1 MKKALILATGTYADS
16 RINPLKSP
24 VPDAERLRLLLI
36 RPDVGPYEVTML
48 SDADQRAQRVAIE
61 RYFQSADADDTLLLF
76 LSGHGDK
83 DADGDLYF
91 LAQDSDRDLLSSTA
105 IGANFVSRQ
114 AARSRA
120 GQKVLLIDTCYSGA
134 FAKGHVFKSASG
146 AISAEDF
153 GDSASSGGGR
163 GTAIITAASS
173 TQLASEADAGG
184 RMQSR
189 FTRHLIEGIETGAA
203 DANGTGTI
211 TLDELFDYVRGA
223 LRKEGPGQE
232 PKRLNA
238 IDGDM
243 VIARN
248 PVRRA
253 APLAAGLLRK
263 IASRNWES
271 RAGACISLGE
281 ILMRGGEPKAAAL
294 AALRALVDD
303 PDDRVKR
310 RAQNELTQAGE
321 RAAVETAPD
330 TKAAPSPTKAEKTDP
345 PAGPADTT
353 QRLGLLTKPEPDKA
367 DATGTDEPPPP
378 KPGLDKGAKIG
389 IALFLVL
396 LLAML
401 IAAWPGDDSDPVEP
415 IDPPV
420 TPVTPVDPPVEPGPD
435 TTVSTDNSYFGTGSS
450 AYAGYQVTSV
460 TNAALAE
467 QCNNGTTT
475 DTATACNSLGVLV
488 EKGDGGAPDFVVATI
503 LYEKACYYGSV
514 LGCANAGMRLT
525 SDAGGV
531 SPDWTRAQT
540 FLNAA
545 CSKDDGIG
553 CERRGWL
560 YENRLLPDTAA
571 ARTAYDRACTLGIST
586 GCTSRDRLTPSGM

>member
-16 RINPLKSP
+16 RITPLKSP

-61 RYFQSADADDTLLLF
+61 RYFQAADADDSLLLF
-76 LSGHGDK
+76 ISGHGDK

-134 FAKGHVFKSASG
+134 FAKGHVFKSGAA

-153 GDSASSGGGR
+153 GESGGR

-203 DANGTGTI
+203 DANNSGTI

-271 RAGACISLGE
+271 RAGACIALGE
-281 ILMRGGEPKAAAL
+281 IVQRGGEQKAAAL
-294 AALRALVDD
+294 AALRALADD

-321 RAAVETAPD
+321 SAAVETVPD
-330 TKAAPSPTKAEKTDP
+330 TKAGPSLDKAEP
-345 PAGPADTT
+345 PAEPADPA
-353 QRLGLLTKPEPDKA
+353 QRLGLLTTPEPDKT
-367 DATGTDEPPPP
+367 DATGTDEPAPP

-389 IALFLVL
+389 IAIFVALLLVL
-396 LLAML
+396 L
-401 IAAWPGDDSDPVEP
+401 IAAWPRDDDTSTSSDS
-415 IDPPV
+415 
-420 TPVTPVDPPVEPGPD
+420 VDPPVMTVEPPAEVAPD
-435 TTVSTDNSYFGTGSS
+435 TTVSTDGSFFGTGGS
-450 AYAGYQVTSV
+450 AYSAYQVTSV
-460 TNAALAE
+460 ANATLAE

-475 DTATACNSLGVLV
+475 DTATACNSLGVII

-531 SPDWTRAQT
+531 TPDWTRAQT

-545 CSKDDGIG
+545 SSKDDGIG
-553 CERRGWL
+553 CERLGWL
-560 YENRLLPDTAA
+560 YENRLLPDAAA
-571 ARTAYDRACTLGIST
+571 ARTAYDRACTLGVT
-586 GCTSRDRLTPSGM
+586 NGCTSRDRLAPSGM

>member
-1 MKKALILATGTYADS
+1 MKRALILATGTYADS
-16 RINPLKSP
+16 RITPLKSP
-24 VPDAERLRLLLI
+24 VPDAERLRLLLV

-61 RYFQSADADDTLLLF
+61 RYFQAADADDTLLLF
-76 LSGHGDK
+76 ISGHGDK

-134 FAKGHVFKSASG
+134 FAKGHVFKSGAA

-153 GDSASSGGGR
+153 GEGSGR

-263 IASRNWES
+263 VASRNWES
-271 RAGACISLGE
+271 RAGACIALGE
-281 ILMRGGEPKAAAL
+281 IARRGGEQKPAAL
-294 AALRALVDD
+294 ATLRALAED

-321 RAAVETAPD
+321 GGAADAAPGA
-330 TKAAPSPTKAEKTDP
+330 KAAPSLAKTQP
-345 PAGPADTT
+345 PVEPADTT
-353 QRLGLLTKPEPDKA
+353 QRLGLLTASEPGKTDTA
-367 DATGTDEPPPP
+367 GTDEPVPP
-378 KPGLDKGAKIG
+378 KPGLHKGAKIG
-389 IALFLVL
+389 IAIFLAL
-396 LLAML
+396 LLAVL
-401 IAAWPGDDSDPVEP
+401 IAALPGDQTDPVEP
-415 IDPPV
+415 TDP
-420 TPVTPVDPPVEPGPD
+420 PVTPVDPPVAPTPE
-435 TTVSTDNSYFGTGSS
+435 TVSDGSYFGTGSS
-450 AYAGYQVTSV
+450 AYSAYQVTSV
-460 TNAALAE
+460 TNYALADK
-467 QCNNGTTT
+467 CNVGAGT
-475 DTATACNSLGVLV
+475 DTADACNSLGVIV
-488 EKGDGGAPDFVVATI
+488 EKGDGGEPDFVVATI

-514 LGCANAGMRLT
+514 LGCANAGTRLT
-525 SDAGGV
+525 DPAGGV
-531 SPDWTRAQT
+531 TTDWTRAQT
-540 FLNAA
+540 FLSAA
-545 CSKDDGIG
+545 CNKDDGIA
-553 CERRGWL
+553 CDKLGWL
-560 YENRLLPDTAA
+560 YENRMLPDSAA
-571 ARTAYDRACTLGIST
+571 ARAAYERACTLGIGN

>member
-1 MKKALILATGTYADS
+1 
-16 RINPLKSP
+16 
-24 VPDAERLRLLLI
+24 
-36 RPDVGPYEVTML
+36 
-48 SDADQRAQRVAIE
+48 
-61 RYFQSADADDTLLLF
+61 
-76 LSGHGDK
+76 
-83 DADGDLYF
+83 
-91 LAQDSDRDLLSSTA
+91 
-105 IGANFVSRQ
+105 
-114 AARSRA
+114 
-120 GQKVLLIDTCYSGA
+120 
-134 FAKGHVFKSASG
+134 
-146 AISAEDF
+146 
-153 GDSASSGGGR
+153 
-163 GTAIITAASS
+163 
-173 TQLASEADAGG
+173 
-184 RMQSR
+184 MQSR

-253 APLAAGLLRK
+253 APLAASLLRK

-271 RAGACISLGE
+271 RAGACIALGE
-281 ILMRGGEPKAAAL
+281 IVVRGGEQKAAAL
-294 AALRALVDD
+294 AALRALADD

-321 RAAVETAPD
+321 SPAVEAAPD
-330 TKAAPSPTKAEKTDP
+330 TTPDTTAGPSLAKTEKTDP

-353 QRLGLLTKPEPDKA
+353 QSLGLLTKPDPGKA
-367 DATGTDEPPPP
+367 GTTATDEPIPP

-389 IALFLVL
+389 IAIFLVL

-401 IAAWPGDDSDPVEP
+401 IAAWPGDDGGSTDPVGP
-415 IDPPV
+415 VDPPV
-420 TPVTPVDPPVEPGPD
+420 TPVEPPVEPGPD
-435 TTVSTDNSYFGTGSS
+435 TMVSDNSYFGTGSS

-488 EKGDGGAPDFVVATI
+488 EKGDGREPDFVVATI

-514 LGCANAGMRLT
+514 LGCANAGTRLT
-525 SDAGGV
+525 DSTGGV
-531 SPDWTRAQT
+531 TTDWTRAQT

-545 CSKDDGIG
+545 CNKDDGIA
-553 CERRGWL
+553 CDKLGWL
-560 YENRLLPDTAA
+560 YENRLLPDTTA
-571 ARTAYDRACTLGIST
+571 ARTAYDRACTLGISN
-586 GCTSRDRLTPSGM
+586 GCTSRDRLTPTGM

>member
-16 RINPLKSP
+16 RITPLKSP

-61 RYFQSADADDTLLLF
+61 RYFQAADADDTLLLF
-76 LSGHGDK
+76 ISGHGDK

-91 LAQDSDRDLLSSTA
+91 LAQDTDRDLLSSTA

-134 FAKGHVFKSASG
+134 FAKGHVFKSGSA

-153 GDSASSGGGR
+153 GESSGR

-203 DANGTGTI
+203 DSNGTGTI

-271 RAGACISLGE
+271 RAGACIALGE
-281 ILMRGGEPKAAAL
+281 IVVRGGEQQSAAL
-294 AALRALVDD
+294 AALRALAED

-310 RAQNELTQAGE
+310 RALNELTQAGE
-321 RAAVETAPD
+321 ATAPD
-330 TKAAPSPTKAEKTDP
+330 AKAGLPLTRTAKTDP
-345 PAGPADTT
+345 PAGPADAT
-353 QRLGLLTKPEPDKA
+353 QRLGLLTKPEPDKT
-367 DATGTDEPPPP
+367 DTPGTDEPAPP

-389 IALFLVL
+389 IAIFLVL

-401 IAAWPGDDSDPVEP
+401 VAAWPGDDDTVPSDP

-420 TPVTPVDPPVEPGPD
+420 TTVEPPAEATPE
-435 TTVSTDNSYFGTGSS
+435 TTVTDNSYFGTGSS

-460 TNAALAE
+460 NNAALAE
-467 QCNNGTTT
+467 QCNKGTTT
-475 DTATACNSLGVLV
+475 DTATACNSLGVLI
-488 EKGDGGAPDFVVATI
+488 EKGDGRAADFVVATI

-531 SPDWTRAQT
+531 TPDWTRAQT

-553 CERRGWL
+553 CERLGWL

-571 ARTAYDRACTLGIST
+571 ARTAYDRACTLGISS
-586 GCTSRDRLTPSGM
+586 GCASRDRLTPTGM

>member
-16 RINPLKSP
+16 RITPLKSP

-61 RYFQSADADDTLLLF
+61 RYFQAADADDTLLLF
-76 LSGHGDK
+76 ISGHGDK

-134 FAKGHVFKSASG
+134 FAKGHVFKSGAAS
-146 AISAEDF
+146 ISAEDF
-153 GDSASSGGGR
+153 GDSGGR

-184 RMQSR
+184 RRQSR

-203 DANGTGTI
+203 DVNGTGTI

-223 LRKEGPGQE
+223 LRREGPGQE

-271 RAGACISLGE
+271 RAGACITLGE
-281 ILMRGGEPKAAAL
+281 IVVRGGEQKAAAR
-294 AALRALVDD
+294 AALNALADD

-310 RAQNELTQAGE
+310 RALNELVQAE
-321 RAAVETAPD
+321 ESTAVETKSDA
-330 TKAAPSPTKAEKTDP
+330 KAGPLLAKTASPAE
-345 PAGPADTT
+345 PADTT
-353 QRLGLLTKPEPDKA
+353 QRLGLLTKPGQEKTDTP
-367 DATGTDEPPPP
+367 GTDEPAPP

-389 IALFLVL
+389 IAIFLVL

-401 IAAWPGDDSDPVEP
+401 VAAWPRDDDTSSSD
-415 IDPPV
+415 
-420 TPVTPVDPPVEPGPD
+420 PVDPPVTKVEPPAEVTPD
-435 TTVSTDNSYFGTGSS
+435 TTVADNSFFGTGSS
-450 AYAGYQVTSV
+450 AYAGYQATSV

-475 DTATACNSLGVLV
+475 DTATACNSLGVLI
-488 EKGDGGAPDFVVATI
+488 EKGDGRAPDFVVATI

-531 SPDWTRAQT
+531 TPDWTRAQT

-545 CSKDDGIG
+545 CNQNDGIG
-553 CERRGWL
+553 CERLGWL

-571 ARTAYDRACTLGIST
+571 ARTAYERACTLGVSS

>member
-16 RINPLKSP
+16 RITPLKSP

-61 RYFQSADADDTLLLF
+61 RYFQAADAGDTLLLF
-76 LSGHGDK
+76 ISGHGDK

-91 LAQDSDRDLLSSTA
+91 LAQDSDPDLLSSTA

-153 GDSASSGGGR
+153 GESGGR

-189 FTRHLIEGIETGAA
+189 FRRHLIEGIETGAA
-203 DANGTGTI
+203 DANNSGTI

-281 ILMRGGEPKAAAL
+281 ILMRGGEQKAAAL
-294 AALRALVDD
+294 AALRALADD

-321 RAAVETAPD
+321 GAAVATAPD
-330 TKAAPSPTKAEKTDP
+330 TKAGPSLTKTEKTDP
-345 PAGPADTT
+345 PAEPADTT
-353 QRLGLLTKPEPDKA
+353 QRLGLLTKPEPDKV
-367 DATGTDEPPPP
+367 DTGTDEPAPP

-389 IALFLVL
+389 IAIFLVL

-415 IDPPV
+415 VDP
-420 TPVTPVDPPVEPGPD
+420 PVTPVDPPVEPGPD
-435 TTVSTDNSYFGTGSS
+435 TTVTDNSYFGTGSS

-553 CERRGWL
+553 CERLGWL

-571 ARTAYDRACTLGIST
+571 ARTAYDRACTLGISN
-586 GCTSRDRLTPSGM
+586 GCTSRDRLAPRLRTH